1 MTGSGTANAEPG
13 ALEEQFSRFAETR
26 DPAIREDLVRAY
38 LPLAEYLAKRFLHR
52 GVAADDLFQVASLGL
67 VKAVDRFEP
76 QRGVTFSTFAT
87 PTIIG
92 ELKRHF
98 RDKGWALRVPR
109 RLQEL
114 HLELAATVGTLTQE
128 LGRSPTIA
136 EIASKAAISE
146 DEVLEATDVAQVY
159 RVSSLGAPPTED
171 GESNDAASGALSE
184 IDSNLALVEER
195 IEITRLLRVL
205 PPRER
210 SIVHMR
216 FFEGRTQS
224 EIASRLGISQMH
236 VSRLLARS
244 IEALR
249 QEAKGSVAASNRP
262 ERNKHRPKTTG
273 RKAPTR
279 GSTVARVMD
288 FDVSVEEHGEVAVV
302 AVRGELDISTSPLL
316 RDRLVELGGGKV
328 KRLVIDLEAVEFLDS
343 TGLGVLVGGLKR
355 MRSKGGDLALVCTK
369 PRILK
374 VFEITALTKVFT
386 IATSRDEA
394 LQKE

>member
-1 MTGSGTANAEPG
+1 ME
-13 ALEEQFSRFAETR
+13 LDEQFARFAETR
-26 DPAIREDLVRAY
+26 DTAVRDELVRAY

-52 GVAADDLFQVASLGL
+52 GVAADDLYQVASLGL

-114 HLELAATVGTLTQE
+114 HLELAGSIGILTQE

-136 EIASKAAISE
+136 EVAAKSGISE

-159 RVSSLGAPPTED
+159 RVSSLGLPPTEE
-171 GESNDAASGALSE
+171 GEGNGSSSGALSE
-184 IDSNLALVEER
+184 IDDNLELVEER
-195 IEITRLLRVL
+195 MEISRLLRVL

-224 EIASRLGISQMH
+224 EIAGRLGISQMH

-244 IEALR
+244 IDALR
-249 QEAKGSVAASNRP
+249 QEAKGPPSATVRTDSMSKP
-262 ERNKHRPKTTG
+262 RPKGG
-273 RKAPTR
+273 RRKVTK
-279 GSTVARVMD
+279 GSSVARVMD
-288 FDVSVEEHGEVAVV
+288 FDVNVEQQGDVAVV

-316 RDRLVELGGGKV
+316 RDRLVELGSGKAR
-328 KRLVIDLEAVEFLDS
+328 KLVIDLEAVEFLDS

-355 MRSKGGDLALVCTK
+355 MRSNGGDMVLVCTK

-374 VFEITALTKVFT
+374 VFEITALTKVFN
-386 IATSRDEA
+386 IAASRDEA
-394 LQKE
+394 LQEE

>member
-1 MTGSGTANAEPG
+1 MTGSGTTNADPG
-13 ALEEQFSRFAETR
+13 QLDSQFARFAETR
-26 DPAIREDLVRAY
+26 DPAIRDELVRAY

-52 GVAADDLFQVASLGL
+52 GVAADDLVQVASLGL

-136 EIASKAAISE
+136 EIATAAGISE
-146 DEVLEATDVAQVY
+146 DDVLEATDVAQVY
-159 RVSSLGAPPTED
+159 RVSSLGLPPTEE
-171 GESNDAASGALSE
+171 GETNDAASAALSE
-184 IDSNLALVEER
+184 VDSNLELVEER
-195 IEITRLLRVL
+195 IEISRLLRVL
-205 PPRER
+205 PQRER

-224 EIASRLGISQMH
+224 EIATRLGISQMH

-244 IEALR
+244 IDALR
-249 QEAKGSVAASNRP
+249 QEAKDRTASTSRPDRESQSRPRSGGGKATKGSRVES
-262 ERNKHRPKTTG
+262 
-273 RKAPTR
+273 
-279 GSTVARVMD
+279 VMD
-288 FDVSVEEHGEVAVV
+288 FDVNVEEQGDVAIV
-302 AVRGELDISTSPLL
+302 AVRGELDISTSPVL
-316 RDRLVELGGGKV
+316 RDRLVELGSSRTTK
-328 KRLVIDLEAVEFLDS
+328 LVVDLEAVEFLDS

-355 MRSKGGDLALVCTK
+355 MRSKDGDLVLVCTK

-374 VFEITALTKVFT
+374 VFEITALTRVFR
-386 IATSRDEA
+386 IAASRDEA
-394 LQKE
+394 LQED